1 MKEYEER
8 SISERVNEFIESLGQ
23 DANTIQVVKVSKV
36 ETIILYEDWSEHPPI
51 KNYEPGSWRTRRHT
65 PESKEKIAEVQRGK
79 PKSPETR
86 AKISEAMKGKK
97 HSDIHN
103 RRLRARKVEY
113 YQKLREQRERDENS

>member
-51 KNYEPGSWRTRRHT
+51 RNFEPGSWRTRRHT
-65 PESKEKIAEVQRGK
+65 PESKEKIANGQRGK
-79 PKSPETR
+79 SRSPETR
-86 AKISEAMKGKK
+86 AKISASLKGKK
-97 HSDIHN
+97 HSVYHN
-103 RRLRARKVEY
+103 ARIRARKVEY
-113 YQKLREQRERDENS
+113 YQKLREQREQDENS